1 MLEPY
6 YSNQFATIY
15 HGDSR
20 EIVKLLDFDCIIT
33 DPPYGIGLKTNYK
46 QRKRGGLAQCQDFPP
61 IHGDNVPFDPKWLL
75 DFDVPTVL
83 FGANHFSDSLPAS
96 SSWLVWDKLDGL
108 TTTKREIGFNDQ
120 ADAELIWTNLGGPV
134 RILRQRWMGALKSGR
149 DARNRRIHP
158 TQKPVELMQRI
169 IGLTTGTVLDP
180 YMGSGTTLLAAQ
192 ELNRPVIGIEF
203 EEQYCEIAANR
214 LA

>member
-46 QRKRGGLAQCQDFPP
+46 QRKRSGLAQ
-61 IHGDNVPFDPKWLL
+61 
-75 DFDVPTVL
+75 
-83 FGANHFSDSLPAS
+83 
-96 SSWLVWDKLDGL
+96 
-108 TTTKREIGFNDQ
+108 
-120 ADAELIWTNLGGPV
+120 
-134 RILRQRWMGALKSGR
+134 SGR

-192 ELNRPVIGIEF
+192 ELERQTIGIEF
-203 EEQYCEIAANR
+203 EEQYCEIAAKR
-214 LA
+214 LG